1 MRNKRISGKRKR
13 VPGRIREPRGQSRK
27 RPGRL
32 LRRYRRRRTLRGGL
46 LRSRNSSGIKKLI
59 RPEETA
65 ALDLKESELPE
76 ESGTGHLQ
84 HRVGENGQTSLEDQ
98 PESNLS
104 GSYESGFRDGYFEG
118 GEGIVTRLLPP
129 HMILPGVTAE
139 DLIASGIRH
148 LPPGSLLPLLPPPE
162 TARALREALDSG
174 QPLSLVRLGDGE
186 LLTLAHDIVIPT
198 EEARRRGT
206 FLPYAGVELPAYDIR
221 EKLAAAISKAD
232 IIGVPVSRHSSFQG
246 LLFPVFAHY
255 GLDLS
260 RLRITTSTVNYS
272 LAEEGL
278 LLPLLRGRKVLI
290 AGNRAEGLASVLRR
304 EGIEVVGL
312 VTPIRGVNDAEAA
325 VQEASGYCFD
335 IALVAAGIAAVLIC
349 TEIAS
354 RLGKCALD
362 FGHLANKLESG
373 EQGLR

>member
-1 MRNKRISGKRKR
+1 MRNKRISGKSKR
-13 VPGRIREPRGQSRK
+13 VPGGIREPRGQRRK

-32 LRRYRRRRTLRGGL
+32 LRRYRRRRSLNGGL
-46 LRSRNSSGIKKLI
+46 LRSRNSSRIKRQV
-59 RPEETA
+59 RPEKMA
-65 ALDLKESELPE
+65 ALDLKEMQPTEAHDA
-76 ESGTGHLQ
+76 GHLQ
-84 HRVGENGQTSLEDQ
+84 NRVEENGQTLNEVQ
-98 PESNLS
+98 PDPNLS
-104 GSYESGFRDGYFEG
+104 DSYKSGFREGYFEG
-118 GEGIVTRLLPP
+118 GEAIVTRLLPP
-129 HMILPGVTAE
+129 HTILPGVTAE

-148 LPPGSLLPLLPPPE
+148 LAPGSLLPLLTPSE
-162 TARALREALDSG
+162 AASALRDALDSG

-198 EEARRRGT
+198 DEARRRGP

-221 EKLAAAISKAD
+221 EKLAGALRQAD
-232 IIGVPVSRHSSFQG
+232 IIGVPISRHSSFQG
-246 LLFPVFAHY
+246 LLFPVLSHY
-255 GLDLS
+255 GLDPA
-260 RLRITTSTVNYS
+260 RLRLASSTVNYE

-278 LLPLLRGRKVLI
+278 MLPLLRGRKVLI
-290 AGNRAEGLASVLRR
+290 AGNRAEGLASVLQR

-312 VTPIRGVNDAEAA
+312 VTPIRGVYDAEAA
-325 VQEASGYCFD
+325 VQQASGYSFD